1 MTPPLT
7 VLGVREVGEWAL
19 LLDVQPA
26 HRHAVAAR
34 LRRSELSGVDDVVSG
49 ERGVLVRFTPGTRI
63 DVNAVRTA
71 AEARADDHPV
81 DDAAEVIVPLRY
93 DGPDLGEV
101 ARLTGLSTAQ
111 VVERHLAAE
120 YVVAFIG
127 FAPGFP
133 YLDGLSPTLR
143 VPRLSTPRVRVGAGS
158 VAIAGDRCCVYP
170 GATPGGW
177 RVIGHT
183 DLPVFE
189 VAATPPTPFEPGRR
203 VRFVESRGRVVR

>member
-1 MTPPLT
+1 MT

-19 LLDVQPA
+19 QFDVRPGD
-26 HRHAVAAR
+26 RHVVAAR
-34 LRRSELSGVDDVVSG
+34 LRHSELAGVDDVVAG

-63 DVNAVRTA
+63 DVNAARTA
-71 AEARADDHPV
+71 AEAMTHDHAM
-81 DDAAEVIVPLRY
+81 DEAEEVVVPLRY
-93 DGPDLGEV
+93 DGPDLEEV

-111 VVERHLAAE
+111 VVERHLAAD

-143 VPRLSTPRVRVGAGS
+143 VPRLSTPRVRVDAGS

-183 DLPVFE
+183 DLPVFD
-189 VAATPPTPFEPGRR
+189 VAGTPPTPFEPGRR
-203 VRFVESRGRVVR
+203 VRFVEAQGW